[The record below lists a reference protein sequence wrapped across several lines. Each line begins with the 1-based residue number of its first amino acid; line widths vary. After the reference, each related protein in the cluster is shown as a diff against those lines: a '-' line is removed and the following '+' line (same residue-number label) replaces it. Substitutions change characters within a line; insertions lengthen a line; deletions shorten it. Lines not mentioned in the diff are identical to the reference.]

1 MSIEQQIRTTTVKL
15 FQFFTTHFVTV
26 HKFTAI
32 SILVRVYKIKD
43 LLVKKGTG
51 INHRHGTNNSQY
63 ISKSEFWCDLIY
75 FCCLKLKKQFYLKLY
90 IFLKPCGRTVSAP
103 PSQLLWFSFK
113 SIYVTSV
120 ISKLHHLEV
129 VQYVAN
135 KYKYKKLNIILYAT
149 VST

>member
-1 MSIEQQIRTTTVKL
+1 MSIEQLIRTTTV

-32 SILVRVYKIKD
+32 SIIVRVYKIKD

-75 FCCLKLKKQFYLKLY
+75 FCRFKLKKQFYLKLY
-90 IFLKPCGRTVSAP
+90 IFLKPCGRTVSP
-103 PSQLLWFSFK
+103 PPQLLWFSFK
-113 SIYVTSV
+113 SIYVTIV
-120 ISKLHHLEV
+120 ISKLHHLQV
-129 VQYVAN
+129 VYVAN
-135 KYKYKKLNIILYAT
+135 KYKY
-149 VST
+149 